1 MAGRKGFI
9 WLAAFVLASVTL
21 PADRGVAAA
30 QTTGAPPVPGQILV
44 RYEGERMPRIVRIS
58 GDPVAAA
65 ARMARA
71 RNVRWAEPNRQ
82 WRLLRT
88 PNDTLYGHLWGMRK
102 ISAPAA
108 WDVTI
113 GSSNVVVAVVDSGI
127 ESSHRDLSPNAWTNP
142 GESGTDSSGADRA
155 TNLRDDDGN
164 GYTDDARGW
173 SFATG
178 SPVVADVDPQRHGS
192 HVSGTIAARGNDAYG
207 VPGVGWQTTVMPL
220 GAFNSSGVALTSD
233 IAAAFWYA
241 GRMGARIV
249 NASLGGEGY
258 SSALADAISG
268 APNTLFVV
276 AAGNDGADTATTNT
290 YPCNFAHANLIC
302 VAATDSQ
309 DRLASFSNHS
319 ATHVDL
325 GAPGVDIASTTTA
338 GSWGYLSGT
347 SMATPH
353 VAGVASL
360 LWAAH
365 PTASVSTV
373 RSALLSGVVQVASLQ
388 GKTVTGGR
396 LDAARA
402 LAYNFGSGTPPPP
415 VPTPTPTP
423 TPAPTPDG
431 DQAASVRRSGANR
444 YATAAAVAAV
454 FGDVDDV
461 IVATARDFP
470 DAVAAAGL
478 AGVTAGTRG
487 VPILLTAP
495 DALPSET
502 AAAISVASPERC
514 HVLGGFSAVSQA
526 VRTQIAAS
534 SCTVV
539 GYIGANRFDTAA
551 RVATTGFTQTS
562 VGTAFGGLRTALIAT
577 GRDFPDA
584 LALGPIAYAGKH
596 PVLLVEADSVPKETR
611 DALVTLGIQKVVI
624 AGGTAVVSPAVQTE
638 LESLTGAAATRY
650 AGADRNTTA
659 TIVADAALTAFGAS
673 ATTVHIASGLDFPDA
688 LSAGALAGMR
698 RGVTILVAK
707 SLPRVSEDWL
717 RANAANI
724 SVVEA
729 IGGQA
734 AIDDLTLEAARL
746 AAS

>member
-1 MAGRKGFI
+1 MVGRKGLL
-9 WLAAFVLASVTL
+9 WVASLVVASVAL
-21 PADRGVAAA
+21 PADMGPAAA
-30 QTTGAPPVPGQILV
+30 QPSGASLVPGQVLV
-44 RYEGERMPRIVRIS
+44 RYEGERTPRIVRIS
-58 GDPVAAA
+58 GDPVVAA
-65 ARMARA
+65 ARIARA
-71 RNVRWAEPNRQ
+71 PHVRWAEPNRQ
-82 WRLLRT
+82 WRLLKT

-108 WDVTI
+108 WDVSV

-127 ESSHRDLSPNAWTNP
+127 EASHRDLSPNAWTNL
-142 GESGTDSSGADRA
+142 GESGTDPSGADRA
-155 TNLRDDDGN
+155 SNLRDDDGN
-164 GYTDDARGW
+164 GYIDDARGW

-178 SPVVADVDPQRHGS
+178 TPIVADVDPDRHGS

-220 GAFNSSGVALTSD
+220 AVFNSSGIALTSD
-233 IAAAFWYA
+233 IAAAFRYA

-249 NASLGGEGY
+249 NGSLSGEGY

-276 AAGNDGADTATTNT
+276 AAGNDGVDTATTNT
-290 YPCNFAHANLIC
+290 YPCNFTHANLIC

-309 DRLASFSNHS
+309 DGLASFSNHS
-319 ATHVDL
+319 STHVDL
-325 GAPGVDIASTTTA
+325 GAPGVDIASTTQA

-347 SMATPH
+347 SMASPH
-353 VAGVASL
+353 VAGAASL

-402 LAYNFGSGTPPPP
+402 LAYNFGSGAPPPP
-415 VPTPTPTP
+415 VPSPTPTPTP
-423 TPAPTPDG
+423 DA
-431 DQAASVRRSGANR
+431 DQATSVRRAGGNR
-444 YATAAAVAAV
+444 FATAAAVAAV

-461 IVATARDFP
+461 IVATGRDFP

-478 AGVTAGTRG
+478 AGVKAGTKG
-487 VPILLTAP
+487 VPILLTAA

-502 AAAISVASPERC
+502 SAAISAASPERC
-514 HVLGGFSAVSQA
+514 HVLGGLSAVSQA

-551 RVATTGFTQTS
+551 RVATTGFTQAS

-584 LALGPIAYAGKH
+584 LALGPIAYGGKH

-611 DALVTLGIQKVVI
+611 DALVALGIQKVVI
-624 AGGTAVVSPAVQTE
+624 AGGPAVVSPAVQTE

-673 ATTVHIASGLDFPDA
+673 ASTVHIASGLDFPDA

-698 RGVTILVAK
+698 RGVSILVARG
-707 SLPRVSEDWL
+707 LPRVSENWL
-717 RANAANI
+717 RAHAADI

-729 IGGQA
+729 IGGTA

-746 AAS
+746 AASKG